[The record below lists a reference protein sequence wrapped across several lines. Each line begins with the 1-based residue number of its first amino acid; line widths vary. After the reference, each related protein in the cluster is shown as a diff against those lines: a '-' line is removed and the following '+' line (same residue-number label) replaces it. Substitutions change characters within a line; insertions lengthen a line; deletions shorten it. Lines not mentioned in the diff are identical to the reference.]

1 MTLSRL
7 FQLGTVLLAIGTFA
21 GRGLAAAA
29 ASQPAQKASQTQAAA
44 SAPLAQDN
52 WQAYKDSCRLI
63 LDGKFDAANTALR
76 QALVSSVDLPNV
88 EQLKVW
94 MDKYRDLADL
104 RSRLR
109 DAEYQGYVTRA
120 QEHAAKSE
128 WSKAMDNMAS
138 AFWTA
143 ADEDAFRHEPW
154 LKDFVAKA
162 FAYAEDLRK
171 RGEWA
176 DATRIYAE
184 LALVFPDDQTY
195 KDLRTRCNTHAN
207 LEATYNDPDWKDR
220 LAGITPAMAQDAF
233 SRIDKYYYST
243 PDIRKMGGDAIDR
256 LNALAETTALFKVFK
271 GLSGPEKRLQF
282 IARLRR
288 QAELLD
294 KSGSVGADS
303 LDAALADVLEANRA
317 TVGVPDEVIICEYVN
332 GAFDALDRYSSMIWP
347 AEQAEFRKHT
357 TGEFSGVGI
366 QISMEN
372 DRIKVFSPL
381 EDTPAYEAGVEPGD
395 TIIAIDGKPAKG
407 ITLEQAVRRI
417 TGEAGTSVTLTMTR
431 PGLQAPFDVKMK
443 RQKIVVPTVK
453 GWERD
458 GLEWDYL
465 IDKDQKIAFV
475 RVISFTETTT
485 EAFRSRLEQLRKQG
499 LRGLIVD
506 LRVNPGGLLKTA
518 VEMCEM
524 FLPADKDIVSTR
536 GRASEPWQIK
546 SSRRGEFAG
555 LPLIILINDYS
566 ASASEIMAGALH
578 AQGAALLV
586 GERTWGKGSVQNPW
600 PLGSSDALLK
610 LTTALY
616 YLPFMDRSIHRDED
630 SKEWGV
636 APDVQ
641 VKLTPK
647 EARRVLELRRNTD
660 VLPGKSGVVPA
671 AATAPATQPDDE
683 DEPDEGDALV
693 RSLNVDPQVETAM
706 LLMRVRLMSKM
717 DWSRRLASAS
727 VSPGTEK
734 PQPVEAAGIR

>member
-1 MTLSRL
+1 MTLTRL
-7 FQLGTVLLAIGTFA
+7 LHIGIVLLVASWPA
-21 GRGLAAAA
+21 VAAT
-29 ASQPAQKASQTQAAA
+29 SQPAQEAPQTQAAA
-44 SAPLAQDN
+44 SAPLSLDN

-63 LDGKFDAANTALR
+63 LDGKFDAASAVLQHALE
-76 QALVSSVDLPNV
+76 VGTDLPNV
-88 EQLKVW
+88 EQLKRW
-94 MDKYRDLADL
+94 MGQYRELADL
-104 RSRLR
+104 RARVR
-109 DAEYQGYVTRA
+109 DAEYRGYVKKA
-120 QEHAAKSE
+120 QEHAAKAE
-128 WSKAMDNMAS
+128 WSKAMDNLAS
-138 AFWTA
+138 AFWTTSSE
-143 ADEDAFRHEPW
+143 DEFRREPW

-195 KDLRTRCNTHAN
+195 KDMRTRCAAHAN

-220 LAGITPAMAQDAF
+220 LAGITPAMARDAF

-243 PDIRKMGGDAIDR
+243 PDIKKMGEDAIDR
-256 LNALAETTALFKVFK
+256 LSALAETTALFKTFQ
-271 GLSGPEKRLQF
+271 GLASPEKRLQF
-282 IARLRR
+282 LARLRH
-288 QAELLD
+288 QADLLSRSD
-294 KSGSVGADS
+294 SVGVDA
-303 LDAALADVLEANRA
+303 LNAALGDVLEANRA
-317 TVGVPDEVIICEYVN
+317 TIAVPDEVIVSEYVN

-381 EDTPAYEAGVEPGD
+381 EDTPAYEAGVQPGD
-395 TIIAIDGKPAKG
+395 TIVAIDGKPAKG
-407 ITLEQAVRRI
+407 ITLDQAVRRI
-417 TGEAGTSVTLTMTR
+417 TGEAGTTVTLTMTR
-431 PGLQAPFDVKMK
+431 PGLEAPFDVKMK

-458 GLEWDYL
+458 GLEWNYF
-465 IDKDQKIAFV
+465 IDRDQKIAFV

-485 EAFRSRLEQLRKQG
+485 EAFRGKLEQLRKQG
-499 LRGLIVD
+499 LKGLIVD

-600 PLGSSDALLK
+600 PLGATDAMLK

-660 VLPGKSGVVPA
+660 ILPGKSGVIPA
-671 AATAPATQPDDE
+671 AATAPATQPED
-683 DEPDEGDALV
+683 DEPDEADILV
-693 RSLNVDPQVETAM
+693 RSLTVDPQVETAK
-706 LLMRVRLMSKM
+706 LLMRVRLISKM
-717 DWSRRLASAS
+717 DWSRRLASVAANP
-727 VSPGTEK
+727 VADKT
-734 PQPVEAAGIR
+734 QAVEAAGIR